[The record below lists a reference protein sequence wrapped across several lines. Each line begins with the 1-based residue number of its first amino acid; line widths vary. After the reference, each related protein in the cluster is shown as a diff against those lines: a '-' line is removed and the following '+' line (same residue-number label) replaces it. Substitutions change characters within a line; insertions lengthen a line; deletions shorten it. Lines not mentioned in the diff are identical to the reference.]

1 VSKKYKSVSRIRE
14 EIPPYRKLSANA
26 GGQDYAASP
35 DASTHGAS
43 EALASMHHGGSVN
56 GSFGSNLGSRGSPGN
71 EAASLKLQSSNSHAN
86 LTHSLKAMT
95 RQAPS
100 SVNLLNALGG
110 SSYGLSTGLSLMC
123 CAVPGSKTKHTSM
136 FFMHSSN
143 LVSVQCFLC

>member
-1 VSKKYKSVSRIRE
+1 VRKEYKNVSRNKGD
-14 EIPPYRKLSANA
+14 IPPYRKLTANA

-110 SSYGLSTGLSLMC
+110 SSYGLSTGQSLIC
-123 CAVPGSKTKHTSM
+123 CAVPGSKTEHTSILG
-136 FFMHSSN
+136 MHSSN
-143 LVSVQCFLC
+143 LASVQGFLC